1 MPSCRGHLSVNHN
14 LEKNKMGIDLRKKT
28 VLFMIVQE
36 RKKMKILS
44 ALFVVVQSG
53 VQIVN
58 LLKIVI
64 LNLYRHYVY
73 VKNVSN

>member
-1 MPSCRGHLSVNHN
+1 
-14 LEKNKMGIDLRKKT
+14 
-28 VLFMIVQE
+28 MIVQQ

-44 ALFVVVQSG
+44 ALFVMVQSG

-64 LNLYRHYVY
+64 PKPYRHYVY